1 MESTGLPMKIQM
13 SQETT
18 DILERVGFLQDLK
31 SKVLLHSFNLAR
43 LEASHMSRG
52 GSYSFPRSSF
62 LQMASLLNFP
72 EIFIFWPGW
81 SSVDILAG
89 GKEGRVGAGRRA
101 CPGSVALTRLVG

>member
-31 SKVLLHSFNLAR
+31 SKILLHSFNLTR
-43 LEASHMSRG
+43 LAASHMSRG

-72 EIFIFWPGW
+72 EYF
-81 SSVDILAG
+81 SVG
-89 GKEGRVGAGRRA
+89 QVGAV
-101 CPGSVALTRLVG
+101 STFWLVGRKDALAQVGEPVQDQ